1 MYNISSDKKVARGFT
16 LIEVVVVMAI
26 ISILTSIV
34 MTGITSTSRTQR
46 ELEINAREFEGVL
59 REAQNYALTG
69 KQANGGTNTCSFK
82 VSWTAPST
90 YQLIAVDCGTPPTE
104 NTLVTYTLKNGV
116 TGPSVGSVSFALP
129 WGVKGGTVSSVQFSK
144 ASKHYFVCIS
154 DAGKIEAKSS
164 CP

>member
-34 MTGITSTSRTQR
+34 ITGITSTNRTQR
-46 ELEINAREFEGVL
+46 ELEINAREFEGIL

-69 KQANGGTNTCSFK
+69 KQANTSGNTCSFK

-90 YQLIAVDCGTPPTE
+90 YQLIAVACGTAPTE
-104 NTLVTYTLKNGV
+104 NKIIATYTLKNGV
-116 TGPSVGSVSFALP
+116 TFSSSTSVSFDLP
-129 WGVKGGTVSSVQFSK
+129 WGKKSGATSLQFSK
-144 ASKHYFVCIS
+144 ASRNYSVCIS
-154 DAGKIEAKSS
+154 SEGKIETKSS